1 MAELP
6 SSTRHHCGSFDRFV
20 YFDYVQVMTTPT
32 STMPSP
38 ETAKSA
44 ETALRLLAP
53 LKRRATR
60 SVRLRVANAADE
72 VVLPR
77 EAFELLLRVLAA
89 MADGNAVTVVPV
101 TTELTTQQAAGVL
114 QVSRP
119 YLVQLLDGG
128 QIPFR
133 MVGTHRRVLAR
144 DVLKYR
150 EETRAASESAMEE
163 LAAVAQKHG
172 LGY

>member
-1 MAELP
+1 MST
-6 SSTRHHCGSFDRFV
+6 SSTL
-20 YFDYVQVMTTPT
+20 PT
-32 STMPSP
+32 A
-38 ETAKSA
+38 EAAKSA

-53 LKRRATR
+53 LKRRAAR
-60 SVRLRVANAADE
+60 SVRLRIADARDE
-72 VVLPR
+72 VVLPL
-77 EAFELLLRVLAA
+77 EAFELLLGVLGA
-89 MADGNAVTVVPV
+89 MAEGNAVTIVPV
-101 TTELTTQQAAGVL
+101 HTELTTQQAADLL

-144 DVLKYR
+144 DVFKYR
-150 EETRAASESAMEE
+150 EEARAASERAMEE
-163 LAAVAQKHG
+163 LAAIAQKHG